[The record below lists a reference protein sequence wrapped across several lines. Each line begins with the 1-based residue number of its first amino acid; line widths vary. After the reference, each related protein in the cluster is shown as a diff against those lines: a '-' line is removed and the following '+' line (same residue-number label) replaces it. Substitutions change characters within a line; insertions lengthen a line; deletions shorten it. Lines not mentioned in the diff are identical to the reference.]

1 MHDVLLVRQLV
12 LVCIVIKVI
21 ASIHTI
27 IVSLCGHLET
37 CGIRLVF

>member
-1 MHDVLLVRQLV
+1 VHDVLLMRQLV

-27 IVSLCGHLET
+27 IVT
-37 CGIRLVF
+37 

>member
-1 MHDVLLVRQLV
+1 MHDVLLMRQLV

-27 IVSLCGHLET
+27 IVT
-37 CGIRLVF
+37 